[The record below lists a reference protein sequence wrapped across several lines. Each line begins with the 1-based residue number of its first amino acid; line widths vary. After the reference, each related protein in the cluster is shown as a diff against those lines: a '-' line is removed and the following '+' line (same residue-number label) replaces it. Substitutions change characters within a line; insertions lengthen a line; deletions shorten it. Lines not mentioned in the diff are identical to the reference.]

1 MKNFSFLN
9 AALLGK
15 VLTVVTLATVVT
27 LTSCTAPDEP
37 LTPVTQEPQ
46 ESGPCAQV
54 RLRVNGFSISQE
66 DLPETRATAAASYS
80 NVKIMTLA
88 FFDGSGEVLSVTQ
101 DKSDASTYET
111 FGEFTCS
118 LPFGT
123 YTMVVI
129 GRDFRDGDA
138 FTLTSPTEAAYTTE
152 KARETFAKTQSVTIS
167 STAPVDLGEIT
178 LDRIVSRLGIVS
190 TDNCPANAAK
200 IRTTFGAGNKN
211 FSPSTGLAL
220 SDASRSELS
229 NVSSSVG
236 ATIGISNFLFL
247 ASDEQTMTVT
257 IEVLTSTDE
266 VLFTKEITGVPFK
279 RNRLTKLRGP
289 LFTSGLTAAFTLST
303 DYLPDYTQDF

>member
-15 VLTVVTLATVVT
+15 VLTVVTLSTGVT

-37 LTPVTQEPQ
+37 LTPVTQDTQ

-88 FFDGSGEVLSVTQ
+88 FFDGSAEVLSVTQ

-236 ATIGISNFLFL
+236 STIGISNFLFL
-247 ASDEQTMTVT
+247 ATDEQTMTVT
-257 IEVLTSTDE
+257 IEVLTSSDE
-266 VLFTKEITGVPFK
+266 VLFTKQITGVPFK

>member
-15 VLTVVTLATVVT
+15 VLTVVTLSTVVT

-37 LTPVTQEPQ
+37 LTPVTQDPQ

-88 FFDGSGEVLSVTQ
+88 FFDGSTEVLSVTQ
-101 DKSDASTYET
+101 DKSDATTYDT

-129 GRDFRDGDA
+129 GRDYRDGDA

-236 ATIGISNFLFL
+236 STIGISNFLFL
-247 ASDEQTMTVT
+247 ATDEQTMTVT
-257 IEVLTSTDE
+257 IEVLTSSDE
-266 VLFTKEITGVPFK
+266 VLFTKQITGVPFK

-289 LFTSGLTAAFTLST
+289 LFTSGLTSAFTLST

>member
-15 VLTVVTLATVVT
+15 VLTVVTLSTVVT

-37 LTPVTQEPQ
+37 LTPVTQDTQ
-46 ESGPCAQV
+46 DSGPCAQV

-88 FFDGSGEVLSVTQ
+88 FFDGSTEVLSVTQ

-129 GRDFRDGDA
+129 GRDFRDGDT

-167 STAPVDLGEIT
+167 STTPVDLGEIT

-190 TDNCPANAAK
+190 TDECPANAAK

-211 FSPSTGLAL
+211 FSPSTGL
-220 SDASRSELS
+220 
-229 NVSSSVG
+229 
-236 ATIGISNFLFL
+236 
-247 ASDEQTMTVT
+247 TVT
-257 IEVLTSTDE
+257 IEVLTASDE

-289 LFTSGLTAAFTLST
+289 LFTSGLTSAFTLST